1 MTTQQRFPPGRF
13 AFHVDALDR
22 AAHLRAQPDE
32 LAALRR
38 RADCRAY
45 VFARDDLLVTRGKM
59 PARALFTTEETRA
72 LGVEMTAIFLGL
84 DNSRP
89 RFAFA
94 VDDGAIDPLLQ
105 RGEFEAAELRK
116 VAAEG
121 AVPLEELTAIA
132 TAKSLIQWHRRHRFC
147 ANCGAESTM
156 AASGWRRDC
165 PACGVQHFPRTDPVV
180 IMLATRG
187 DQCLLGRQSR
197 FPPGMW
203 SCLAGFLEPGETIE
217 DAVRREVREE
227 TGIICGEVSY
237 FASQPWPYPS
247 SLMVGA
253 ITEALTSEIV
263 IDHNELEDARWF
275 DREEAIALIK
285 RQHPD
290 GLKAPHPF
298 AIAYHI
304 LARWID
310 DTRTPG

>member
-1 MTTQQRFPPGRF
+1 MTTQQRFPPGLF
-13 AFHVDALDR
+13 AFHVDVLDR
-22 AAHLRAQPDE
+22 AAHLRDRPEE

-38 RADCRAY
+38 REDCRAY
-45 VFARDDLLVTRGKM
+45 VFARDDILLTRGQTT
-59 PARALFTTEETRA
+59 ARALLA
-72 LGVEMTAIFLGL
+72 PGDIDAIGVETPALFLGF
-84 DNSRP
+84 DGGRP
-89 RFAFA
+89 RFAIA
-94 VDDGAIDPLLQ
+94 LDDGAVDPLLQ
-105 RGEFEAAELRK
+105 RGEFEAVELRK
-116 VAAEG
+116 IAVEG
-121 AVPLEELTAIA
+121 TVPEEELAAIA
-132 TAKSLIQWHRRHRFC
+132 TAKSLVQWHRRHRFC
-147 ANCGAESTM
+147 ANCGAASTVV
-156 AASGWRRDC
+156 ASGWRRDC
-165 PACGVQHFPRTDPVV
+165 PACGAQHFPRTDPVV

-227 TGIICGEVSY
+227 TGVVCGEVRY

-275 DREEAIALIK
+275 GRDEAIALIG

-310 DTRTPG
+310 DTRAPK